1 MEFKLVVHPEIG
13 HNKTFT
19 GNHRILITT
28 RQTSVV
34 IVLNDRAF
42 EELVRVGNKYYAA
55 TAVAAKALQSCTL
68 PIPEE
73 ELAELIVNECR
84 KCAELYA
91 GSPLRGYHG
100 FAIMN

>member
-13 HNKTFT
+13 PRETFT

-28 RQTSVV
+28 RQTSIV
-34 IVLNDRAF
+34 IVLNEYVF
-42 EELVRVGNKYYAA
+42 EEILRFGNRNRAA
-55 TAVAAKALQSCTL
+55 TAIADKALQSCAL

-84 KCAELYA
+84 KCAKLYT
-91 GSPLRGYHG
+91 GSLLKGYHG

>member
-1 MEFKLVVHPEIG
+1 MEFNLVVHPEIG
-13 HNKTFT
+13 PRKTFT

-28 RQTSVV
+28 RQSNVV
-34 IVLNDRAF
+34 IVLNDRSF
-42 EELVRVGNKYYAA
+42 EELVRVGNKYHAA
-55 TAVAAKALQSCTL
+55 TAVAAKALQCCAI

-73 ELAELIVNECR
+73 ELAERIVNECR

-100 FAIMN
+100 FTIMN

>member
-13 HNKTFT
+13 PRKTFT
-19 GNHRILITT
+19 GNHRILIST
-28 RQTSVV
+28 RQTSIV
-34 IVLNDRAF
+34 IVLNKYVF
-42 EELVRVGNKYYAA
+42 EEVLRFGNRSHAA
-55 TAVAAKALQSCTL
+55 TAIADKALQGCAL
-68 PIPEE
+68 PIPVE